1 MKEKI
6 TKNTKRILE
15 LESALNDERIK
26 RLRDIHEIELL
37 RRKNAELDARE
48 KNAKNSELTAQEDV
62 LKKLQSLQTVIAQN
76 TLLQQVITRRIIDL
90 LRYFLHSLM
99 LAH

>member
-76 TLLQQVITRRIIDL
+76 TLLQQVVTRRIIDL

>member
-37 RRKNAELDARE
+37 RRKNVELDARE

-76 TLLQQVITRRIIDL
+76 TLLQQVVTRRIIDL

-99 LAH
+99 LVH

>member
-48 KNAKNSELTAQEDV
+48 KIAKTSELTAQEDV
-62 LKKLQSLQTVIAQN
+62 LKKLQNLETVIAQN
-76 TLLQQVITRRIIDL
+76 ALLQQVVICLIAYL
-90 LRYFLHSLM
+90 LYYFLYSFILIQ
-99 LAH
+99 